1 AIVSGS
7 PSPAA
12 TSSSDS
18 TRPQYRA
25 KPRATSGRSP
35 RTGTIT
41 EIMGSFRD
49 ASIATMKLPMPAAV
63 LAGGASRRMGKPK
76 ADLPYGAG
84 TLLEHQVSRL
94 ADLFESVF
102 VVAKEP
108 PALNARSIRIVSD
121 RTAERA
127 AIHGLARALEE
138 VEDRVFVVAVD
149 LPVLGLPVA
158 RAIAEAALAGEEAA
172 VVPEADGRLQPLA
185 AAWRR
190 RALPEVGRRIASGE
204 LSLIELAR
212 AIGARV
218 FPEEAWRRLDP
229 SGRSFSN
236 VNTLEDYLAARER
249 G

>member
-1 AIVSGS
+1 
-7 PSPAA
+7 
-12 TSSSDS
+12 
-18 TRPQYRA
+18 
-25 KPRATSGRSP
+25 
-35 RTGTIT
+35 
-41 EIMGSFRD
+41 
-49 ASIATMKLPMPAAV
+49 MKLPMPAAV

-102 VVAKEP
+102 VVEKDSAVRKGG
-108 PALNARSIRIVSD
+108 ATRVVYD
-121 RTAERA
+121 RAADHA

-138 VEDRVFVVAVD
+138 VEDRVFVLAVD
-149 LPVLGLPVA
+149 LPVLALPVA
-158 RAIAEAALAGEEAA
+158 RAIAETALGAEEAA

-190 RALPEVGRRIASGE
+190 AALPEIERRIVSGQ

-212 AIGARV
+212 AVGARV
-218 FPEEAWRRLDP
+218 FPETTWRRFDS
-229 SGRSFSN
+229 SGRSFTN
-236 VNTLEDYLAARER
+236 LNTLEEYLAVRER